1 MDYFQFSYRSSQNI
15 YFLYRIPITR
25 SIFMKLKILL
35 IRTENERI
43 GINNSESDRSN
54 EINTEFFNR

>member
-1 MDYFQFSYRSSQNI
+1 
-15 YFLYRIPITR
+15 
-25 SIFMKLKILL
+25 MKLKILL